1 LGRWGTKT
9 IVRGFAGKTAT
20 DPIPPYSPR
29 VAVGSSAFIRGAFLM
44 FEILHFVAV
53 KKPQHS
59 NTLASSETLPDLAV
73 C

>member
-1 LGRWGTKT
+1 
-9 IVRGFAGKTAT
+9 
-20 DPIPPYSPR
+20 
-29 VAVGSSAFIRGAFLM
+29 M